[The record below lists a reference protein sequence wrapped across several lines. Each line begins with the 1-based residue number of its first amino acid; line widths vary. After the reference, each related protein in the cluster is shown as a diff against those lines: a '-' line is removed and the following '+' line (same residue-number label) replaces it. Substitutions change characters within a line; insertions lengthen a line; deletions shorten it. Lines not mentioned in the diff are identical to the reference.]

1 MKKNNKKYF
10 PGAIGKKNLVPTAVP
25 TGRKLQVT
33 LRHFSEAPA
42 NSCEAAVSGKGLI
55 SLTNMLKQ
63 REALIAQLVEQLICN
78 Q

>member
-10 PGAIGKKNLVPTAVP
+10 PGAIGKKNLVPTDVP

-42 NSCEAAVSGKGLI
+42 RSCGSSFELKGLD
-55 SLTNMLKQ
+55 L
-63 REALIAQLVEQLICN
+63 LVFHDK
-78 Q
+78 